1 LAFEGAGPY
10 LVTTGRKPHRAVNLM
25 TRSSTMNEIDRN
37 RVAPNDSTA
46 RYMNAYERA
55 HARQHMEQAMVLADL
70 SLRAW
75 GGIRAAVTR
84 VANLFRGQEGPG
96 AGDTVVRRG

>member
-1 LAFEGAGPY
+1 
-10 LVTTGRKPHRAVNLM
+10 
-25 TRSSTMNEIDRN
+25 MNDIDRK
-37 RVAPNDSTA
+37 RVTPNDSSA

-55 HARQHMEQAMVLADL
+55 HARQHMEQAMALADL
-70 SLRAW
+70 GLRAW

-84 VANLFRGQEGPG
+84 VANLLRGQDGPG

>member
-1 LAFEGAGPY
+1 MSEIA
-10 LVTTGRKPHRAVNLM
+10 RKPV
-25 TRSSTMNEIDRN
+25 T
-37 RVAPNDSTA
+37 PNDSTA

-55 HARQHMEQAMVLADL
+55 HARQHMEQAMALADL

-84 VANLFRGQEGPG
+84 VANLLRGQVG

>member
-1 LAFEGAGPY
+1 MNATARNA
-10 LVTTGRKPHRAVNLM
+10 VT
-25 TRSSTMNEIDRN
+25 
-37 RVAPNDSTA
+37 PNDSTA

-55 HARQHMEQAMVLADL
+55 HARQHMEQAMALADL

-75 GGIRAAVTR
+75 GGIRAGVTR
-84 VANLFRGQEGPG
+84 VANLLRGQVG

>member
-1 LAFEGAGPY
+1 
-10 LVTTGRKPHRAVNLM
+10 
-25 TRSSTMNEIDRN
+25 MNEIDGK
-37 RVAPNDSTA
+37 RVTPNDSTA

-55 HARQHMEQAMVLADL
+55 HARQHMEQAMALADL

-75 GGIRAAVTR
+75 DGIRAAAIR
-84 VANLFRGQEGPG
+84 VANLFRGQAGPG